1 MAVFTIVRMLGSL
14 LSDYTPVYQQST
26 ASKIFTGTFALLL
39 FAILKYPDR
48 AIFVQARPD
57 LKGKAPRGYPLVGN
71 MFEIIWN
78 RENQLDSYLATHKCF
93 GPVFTKTVPIMGR
106 YIAVNTP
113 QHLEHILKTNM
124 ENYVKGYLFS
134 HHLRDILGH
143 GIFVSDGAQ
152 WRFHRK
158 TASNVFTT
166 KFYRSLVN
174 GAFKSGAME
183 LCRVFDRNIA
193 RDAMV
198 DLQSLFSRLTLD
210 AFGKL
215 TFGMDFQSLSK
226 DGPNEFGDAFDFL
239 AVEFDARV
247 TNPFWFFTDRL
258 IPGKVKRVQKALDI
272 LDSYAQQAITK
283 RRCEALKTTEGPRT
297 RDMLDFFINYRFD
310 DGSVMD
316 NEALRDVFKNFMIAG
331 RDTTAQGL
339 TWMFYHLMAYP
350 HALEN
355 LRKEAEAVMGDSDE
369 FEYETLTQRLPY
381 AKAVFYETLRLYP
394 PVPKNGKVALED
406 DILPDGTKVYKGDI
420 IVFSNYCMA
429 RTTEVW
435 GEDAEKFVPE
445 RWLVEDPTAL
455 SPFGRFRMENTF
467 KFPSFNAGPRICLG
481 QTFATIE
488 ALVTTIYVVRR
499 YDFALAPNH
508 PVPKPKGSVTIPMGC
523 LPHDWCG
530 LDTTDREG
538 QISKGVVNSIQS
550 SLKAGQLLSPGN
562 EVLN

>member
-1 MAVFTIVRMLGSL
+1 MAFITLVRMLGDL
-14 LSDYTPVYQQST
+14 VGAHLPVYQQSAT
-26 ASKIFTGTFALLL
+26 SKFFTGAFALLV
-39 FAILKYPDR
+39 FAIFKYPDR
-48 AIFVQARPD
+48 AIFVRPRPD
-57 LKGKAPRGYPLVGN
+57 LKGQAPRGYPLVGN
-71 MFEIIWN
+71 MLEIIWN
-78 RENQLDSYLATHKCF
+78 RENQLDAYLETHKRY

-106 YIAVNTP
+106 YIAINTP
-113 QHLEHILKTNM
+113 HLLEHILKNNM
-124 ENYVKGYLFS
+124 DNYVKGYLFS

-166 KFYRSLVN
+166 RFYRSLVN
-174 GAFKSGAME
+174 GAFKSGAEE

-193 RDAMV
+193 RGTMI

-215 TFGMDFQSLSK
+215 TFGMDFHSLSK

-247 TNPFWFFTDRL
+247 TNPFWFLTDRL
-258 IPGKVKRVQKALDI
+258 IPGKVRRVQKALEI

-283 RRCEALKTTEGPRT
+283 RRCEDRTTAEGPRT
-297 RDMLDFFINYRFD
+297 RDMLDFFINYRFEDGTAMD
-310 DGSVMD
+310 D
-316 NEALRDVFKNFMIAG
+316 EALRDVFKNFMIAG

-339 TWMFYHLMAYP
+339 TWMFYHLMANP
-350 HALEN
+350 HALTN
-355 LRKEAEAVMGDSDE
+355 LRKEVAVVMGDSDE

-406 DILPDGTKVYKGDI
+406 DILPDGTRIDKGDI
-420 IVFSNYCMA
+420 VVFSNYCMA
-429 RTTEVW
+429 RSTDIW
-435 GEDAEKFVPE
+435 GEDAERFVPE
-445 RWLVEDPTAL
+445 RWLVEDSAAL
-455 SPFGRFRMENTF
+455 SPFGRFRMESTF

-508 PVPKPKGSVTIPMGC
+508 PVPKPKGSVTIPMM
-523 LPHDWCG
+523 
-530 LDTTDREG
+530 EE
-538 QISKGVVNSIQS
+538 
-550 SLKAGQLLSPGN
+550 LKTRVSHRHT
-562 EVLN
+562 